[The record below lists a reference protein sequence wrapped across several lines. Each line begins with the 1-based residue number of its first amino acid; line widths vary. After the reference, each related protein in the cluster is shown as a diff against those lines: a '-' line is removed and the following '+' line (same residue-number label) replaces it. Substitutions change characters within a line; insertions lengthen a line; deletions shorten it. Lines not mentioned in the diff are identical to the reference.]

1 MSTIIFKI
9 IILML
14 FFKGSRMSTESC
26 KKRDGRLCGNY
37 GSVSW
42 QHHQDSQ
49 GWICWHFGMSNRAW
63 LCQHHTIYNYKLLV
77 GLIMCMK
84 AFLLFRQEI
93 MTQDGDME
101 TSLKLWRQYHSILAT
116 VLTKPYLG
124 YIKVIIIS

>member
-1 MSTIIFKI
+1 MARKETDVYAAIMDQYLGNIIKI
-9 IILML
+9 L
-14 FFKGSRMSTESC
+14 
-26 KKRDGRLCGNY
+26 RDGYADILEWVIGPDCA
-37 GSVSW
+37 S
-42 QHHQDSQ
+42 
-49 GWICWHFGMSNRAW
+49 
-63 LCQHHTIYNYKLLV
+63 TIYNYKLLV